1 MEVSKDP
8 GKVKGSLA
16 DYRRNLVN
24 RIAQQTVTELAREKG
39 ITPDA
44 RRRWLKLVERTAKTA
59 WTFERTFRPTGD
71 TLEVESQGL
80 DAFAEQAV
88 RVPILKE
95 EKEPKAEG
103 PKS

>member
-1 MEVSKDP
+1 MELSKDP
-8 GKVKGSLA
+8 GKVRGSLA

-24 RIAQQTVTELAREKG
+24 RIAQQTVTELAQEKG

-59 WTFERTFRPTGD
+59 WSFERTFQPTPD
-71 TLEVESQGL
+71 AREIENLGL
-80 DAFAEQAV
+80 DPFAEQAV
-88 RVPILKE
+88 LVPILRKE
-95 EKEPKAEG
+95 KDPKDQG

>member
-1 MEVSKDP
+1 MELPKDP
-8 GKVKGSLA
+8 GKVRGSLA

-24 RIAQQTVTELAREKG
+24 RIAEQTVTELAKEKG

-59 WTFERTFRPTGD
+59 WTFESAFLSAADAR
-71 TLEVESQGL
+71 EIESHGL
-80 DAFAEQAV
+80 DPFAEKAV
-88 RVPILKE
+88 LVPIIGKE
-95 EKEPKAEG
+95 EEPKAKG